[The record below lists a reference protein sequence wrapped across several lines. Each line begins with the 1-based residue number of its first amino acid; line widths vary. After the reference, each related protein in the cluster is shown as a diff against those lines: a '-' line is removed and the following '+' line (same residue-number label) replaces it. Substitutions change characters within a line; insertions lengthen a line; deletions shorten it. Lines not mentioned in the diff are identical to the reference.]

1 METLAE
7 EQETCQQLRIE
18 LDELKQKER
27 LLVERA
33 LGQEREIKVIK
44 AEMVDL
50 QQALTDNTCALDA
63 RHVGLEL
70 AAARRT
76 KKLEKSTSLVGICK
90 WRYPDKRWIGT

>member
-50 QQALTDNTCALDA
+50 QQALTDNTRALDA
-63 RHVGLEL
+63 RHVGLKV
-70 AAARRT
+70 AATRPT
-76 KKLEKSTSLVGICK
+76 KKLQKLTSLVERCK
-90 WRYPDKRWIGT
+90 WRYPDKRWMGT